1 MNQIFK
7 QVYMELEKEK
17 LVEKL
22 EEYMNIELKDRCFAN
37 ECCASLTIYNINKLF
52 EKLESG
58 EKLYEQ
64 DIRDAESSWNYIVE
78 NLYEM
83 KTRNIKN

>member
-1 MNQIFK
+1 MNQMFK

-22 EEYMNIELKDRCFAN
+22 EEYMNIELKDRSFAN

-64 DIRDAESSWNYIVE
+64 DIRDAESGWNYIVE
-78 NLYEM
+78 NLHEM